1 MKKVS
6 VVPSLWLLCGL
17 ASKEFYALHN
27 IRVAHFWFYSSV
39 SDTASHKIHFVLFWI
54 LQKFRS
60 NWRSFR
66 PILEKNA
73 FNKFNVNNL
82 SFLKLCKIWKSDIVW
97 FFGNPTQHLDFS
109 QETWLAISK
118 THKKRLMSLSF
129 YSENTFLCIRVLKYK
144 SKNGFYT
151 WLSTSCL
158 T

>member
-1 MKKVS
+1 MYYMKAKANHIVGVWCKRHLRLLYRNNFFNLMVWKKLPS

-39 SDTASHKIHFVLFWI
+39 SETESHKIHFVLFWI

-73 FNKFNVNNL
+73 FNKFNVNNI

-97 FFGNPTQHLDFS
+97 FFGQPYT
-109 QETWLAISK
+109 
-118 THKKRLMSLSF
+118 
-129 YSENTFLCIRVLKYK
+129 TFGLFARDMTGNF
-144 SKNGFYT
+144 KN
-151 WLSTSCL
+151 S
-158 T
+158 

>member
-39 SDTASHKIHFVLFWI
+39 LETESHKIHFVLFWI

-97 FFGNPTQHLDFS
+97 FFGNPTQHLAFS

-144 SKNGFYT
+144 SKNGF
-151 WLSTSCL
+151 
-158 T
+158 

>member
-39 SDTASHKIHFVLFWI
+39 LETESHKIHFVLFWI

-109 QETWLAISK
+109 QDTWLAISK

-144 SKNGFYT
+144 SKNGF
-151 WLSTSCL
+151 
-158 T
+158 

>member
-39 SDTASHKIHFVLFWI
+39 SETESHKIHFVLFWI

-82 SFLKLCKIWKSDIVW
+82 SFLKLCKIWKSDIDW
-97 FFGNPTQHLDFS
+97 FFWATLHNIWTFR
-109 QETWLAISK
+109 
-118 THKKRLMSLSF
+118 KRHDWQFQKL
-129 YSENTFLCIRVLKYK
+129 I
-144 SKNGFYT
+144 KNGWWVWVFIQKIPFCV
-151 WLSTSCL
+151 LEC
-158 T
+158 